1 MDIYQIWTAH
11 NRPWSMREIVL
22 FLVILA
28 VCSFFSIRAAHRH
41 QIKIYQ
47 ALAILALLIYLGV
60 VFAST
65 VFTRM
70 PTVRQYE
77 LIPFWSWYE
86 VFVNHS
92 RSLLV
97 ENLLNILLLLPAGV
111 LLPIIFDRRLRPSMA
126 FMMGALISAAIE
138 VSQLILRRGL
148 FEWDD
153 MFHNSF
159 GCLFGCLIANAVM
172 ERVKRI
178 KGMKKMK
185 KLKEMKKRGKD
196 RGHS

>member
-1 MDIYQIWTAH
+1 MDLYQIWTAH

-22 FLVILA
+22 FLIILS

-47 ALAILALLIYLGV
+47 VLTSLALLVYLGV

-86 VFVNHS
+86 VFIKHS

-111 LLPIIFDRRLRPSMA
+111 LLPIIFARRLRPSVA
-126 FMMGALISAAIE
+126 FMIGALISAVIE

-153 MFHNSF
+153 MFHNGL
-159 GCLFGCLIANAVM
+159 GCMLGCLIVNAVM
-172 ERVKRI
+172 ERVKRM
-178 KGMKKMK
+178 KGLKKMK
-185 KLKEMKKRGKD
+185 KREKHG
-196 RGHS
+196 GHS

>member
-1 MDIYQIWTAH
+1 MDLYQIRTAH

-22 FLVILA
+22 FLIILS

-47 ALAILALLIYLGV
+47 ALASLALLVYLGV
-60 VFAST
+60 VSAST

-86 VFVNHS
+86 VFIKHS

-111 LLPIIFDRRLRPSMA
+111 LLPIIFDRRLRPSVA
-126 FMMGALISAAIE
+126 FMIGALISAVIE

-153 MFHNSF
+153 MFHNGL
-159 GCLFGCLIANAVM
+159 GCMLGCLIVNAVM
-172 ERVKRI
+172 ERVKRM
-178 KGMKKMK
+178 KGLKKMK
-185 KLKEMKKRGKD
+185 KREKHG
-196 RGHS
+196 GHS

>member
-1 MDIYQIWTAH
+1 
-11 NRPWSMREIVL
+11 
-22 FLVILA
+22 
-28 VCSFFSIRAAHRH
+28 
-41 QIKIYQ
+41 
-47 ALAILALLIYLGV
+47 
-60 VFAST
+60 
-65 VFTRM
+65 
-70 PTVRQYE
+70 
-77 LIPFWSWYE
+77 
-86 VFVNHS
+86 
-92 RSLLV
+92 
-97 ENLLNILLLLPAGV
+97 
-111 LLPIIFDRRLRPSMA
+111 
-126 FMMGALISAAIE
+126 MMGALISAAIE
-138 VSQLILRRGL
+138 VSQLIFRRGL

>member
-1 MDIYQIWTAH
+1 MDLYQIWTAH

-41 QIKIYQ
+41 QIKICQ

-86 VFVNHS
+86 VFIKHS

-111 LLPIIFDRRLRPSMA
+111 LLPIIFARRLRPSEA
-126 FMMGALISAAIE
+126 FMIGALISAAIE
-138 VSQLILRRGL
+138 VSQLIFRRGL

-172 ERVKRI
+172 ERVKRM
-178 KGMKKMK
+178 KGLKKMK
-185 KLKEMKKRGKD
+185 V
-196 RGHS
+196 